1 MIVRTVS
8 IYRESTYCATS
19 WSRMPSY
26 WQLFGWG
33 TIERACIMSYW
44 LVCLPC
50 LLHCFTK
57 MCCFYLNVHLGL
69 VLLVAGPTESTGL
82 ILGWED
88 LLQVSGLGHTL
99 ILHLILSCHS
109 NHTLDLCLEPNS
121 AKAWFFFLWWLRL
134 GVINKMLPSHH
145 SMTIL
150 SFLDGVP
157 YMTSYLDSNTWNLYF
172 HSCSVNLE

>member
-1 MIVRTVS
+1 MNVRTTS
-8 IYRESTYCATS
+8 IYRESTYCS
-19 WSRMPSY
+19 PGCPRMPSY

-57 MCCFYLNVHLGL
+57 MCCFYLNVQLGL

-88 LLQVSGLGHTL
+88 LLQVSGLGHMWTL
-99 ILHLILSCHS
+99 HFS
-109 NHTLDLCLEPNS
+109 
-121 AKAWFFFLWWLRL
+121 
-134 GVINKMLPSHH
+134 
-145 SMTIL
+145 L
-150 SFLDGVP
+150 SFQSNLWSKPWICSSKNLVLFP
-157 YMTSYLDSNTWNLYF
+157 LMIKPWYL
-172 HSCSVNLE
+172 SVNPSIHSSGML

>member
-1 MIVRTVS
+1 MNVRMTS
-8 IYRESTYCATS
+8 IYRESTYCAPGCP
-19 WSRMPSY
+19 RMPSY

-57 MCCFYLNVHLGL
+57 MCCFYLNVQLGL

-88 LLQVSGLGHTL
+88 LLQVSGLGHTW
-99 ILHLILSCHS
+99 ILYLILSCHS
-109 NHTLDLCLEPNS
+109 NQTLAECLEPVP
-121 AKAWFFFLWWLRL
+121 AKAWYFFLQWLNL
-134 GVINKMLPSHH
+134 DNCQQ
-145 SMTIL
+145 IL
-150 SFLDGVP
+150 QSIVQGFC
-157 YMTSYLDSNTWNLYF
+157 TLYCWLLWF
-172 HSCSVNLE
+172 QHLKHL